1 MMVFVANIII
11 TQQSSFVKHLLLK
24 YLNSN
29 KYIQCKIIFE
39 RLQQMDIKEVFA
51 QRLIQLREDNNITQQ
66 ALADDLEITRQSLS
80 LYEKADRTINIDLL
94 YKIAKYFDVSA
105 DYLLG
110 LTDNK
115 TNDITVKAICEYTG
129 LSDEAV
135 ESLADYINI
144 DYLDDYESDQLN
156 VEAIKEKANLLHIDN
171 FDDPV
176 QTLKEIEKF
185 DLIYA
190 QKDIEIRND
199 FIASDWF
206 WDIVGFISKLNIFS
220 ERWEETFINKLRAET
235 KGDNSNEK
243 LFSNKTIELSQE
255 CDVIRYLISQKI
267 NEYINFYDNR
277 VAEEYKRIIT
287 GVHSREKQL
296 EEKILKE
303 AAENGEHNPSEE

>member
-1 MMVFVANIII
+1 MENEIKRGRKKKEIDGNFAKLLSELLQDVKITNGIIQDDVAKSIGV
-11 TQQSSFVKHLLLK
+11 S
-24 YLNSN
+24 
-29 KYIQCKIIFE
+29 
-39 RLQQMDIKEVFA
+39 R
-51 QRLIQLREDNNITQQ
+51 Q
-66 ALADDLEITRQSLS
+66 ALGKWANGETVPDI
-80 LYEKADRTINIDLL
+80 IDLKKL
-94 YKIAKYFDVSA
+94 AKYFNVSA

-110 LTDNK
+110 LTNNK

-144 DYLDDYESDQLN
+144 DYLEDYESDQLDI
-156 VEAIKEKANLLHIDN
+156 EAIKETANFLHIDN

-176 QTLKEIEKF
+176 QTLKEIEEF
-185 DLIYA
+185 NLISA

-220 ERWEETFINKLRAET
+220 ERWEETFINELCAKT

-243 LFSNKTIELSQE
+243 LFSNKASELSQE

-277 VAEEYKRIIT
+277 IAEEYKRIIT
-287 GVHSREKQL
+287 GGYSRANQL
-296 EEKILKE
+296 EEKFLKE
-303 AAENGEHNPSEE
+303 VSDIGEHNPPKE

>member
-1 MMVFVANIII
+1 MDNRIVIGSRINSALAF
-11 TQQSSFVKHLLLK
+11 
-24 YLNSN
+24 SN
-29 KYIQCKIIFE
+29 KKQKELAAHLGVQDNTISYFCSGKRVPNAEQII
-39 RLQQMDIKEVFA
+39 
-51 QRLIQLREDNNITQQ
+51 
-66 ALADDLEITRQSLS
+66 EISKFLG
-80 LYEKADRTINIDLL
+80 
-94 YKIAKYFDVSA
+94 VSA

-110 LTDNK
+110 LTGNK
-115 TNDITVKAICEYTG
+115 TNDITIKAICKYTG
-129 LSDEAV
+129 LSAEAV

-144 DYLDDYESDQLN
+144 DYLEDYESDQFD
-156 VEAIKEKANLLHIDN
+156 VEAIKETANLLHIDN

-185 DLIYA
+185 NLIYA

-243 LFSNKTIELSQE
+243 LFSNKAIELSQE

-303 AAENGEHNPSEE
+303 AAENGEHNPSEK

>member
-1 MMVFVANIII
+1 
-11 TQQSSFVKHLLLK
+11 
-24 YLNSN
+24 
-29 KYIQCKIIFE
+29 
-39 RLQQMDIKEVFA
+39 MDIKEVFA